1 MRFVALTALENN
13 LPRIKDHAYRICCP
27 NGCGGW
33 AIPTCSAPAKHG
45 FRFWWLSS
53 PGFMKCHK
61 QTPCLERVL
70 Y

>member
-1 MRFVALTALENN
+1 MVVSSWGFELFYA
-13 LPRIKDHAYRICCP
+13 KHHAYRICCP

-33 AIPTCSAPAKHG
+33 VIPTCSTLDKHG
-45 FRFWWLSS
+45 FWVWRLSS